1 MRPLLRQQSLVCRR
15 MLAKHIPNGL
25 QFGGQGIEHGV
36 LSLQVLKSAEQN
48 GADLLLIKHNGASFG
63 FHESRPSRRRA
74 GWELECLVFRPE
86 RCIFRDLREY
96 RVVLVFSNSA
106 KSAFGPVVDLFGTRQ
121 LVELTTD
128 FLRQLLDFLPLFLL
142 VQFIADQGANVVID
156 FMAELD
162 SDCHWFTTP
171 ARQQW
176 LLHCQ
181 GRGTPCCLHYW
192 LEDAI
197 SGLGCGSASI
207 LSNGRFSSI
216 FSISKTSELIIKQ
229 SDWLVPLMPVV
240 CHIFVVRF
248 LLLSKNSES
257 ILSKIIRHRI

>member
-1 MRPLLRQQSLVCRR
+1 M
-15 MLAKHIPNGL
+15 
-25 QFGGQGIEHGV
+25 
-36 LSLQVLKSAEQN
+36 
-48 GADLLLIKHNGASFG
+48 
-63 FHESRPSRRRA
+63 
-74 GWELECLVFRPE
+74 FRPE

-192 LEDAI
+192 LEDAL

-216 FSISKTSELIIKQ
+216 FSISKTSELVIKQ

-240 CHIFVVRF
+240 GHIFVVRF